1 MDWALIITI
10 AKVALPF
17 TLLGLLPLVILMER
31 RGAAYIQDRPGPNRA
46 GINLGATSLSG
57 IFALKPVGLPIR
69 AFGFIFTIADALKI
83 MVKERFLPSFASK
96 GWYLVAPAIPM
107 ATGVL
112 TPTLLPWFAP
122 MAFPQGGGVAH
133 VGGQVIESN
142 SGILLLFALGSLSV
156 YGTVLGAWA
165 SNSKYSLL
173 GGMRSSAMMIS
184 YEVSMGLA
192 AMGMLLIAASL
203 SLTEVVEWQGA
214 HTWGIVVQP
223 LGFLLFV
230 TAMFA
235 ECNRTPFDVIEGDSE
250 IVGGFITEFGAA
262 RFAAIMGAEYLHL
275 LVASALIATV
285 YLGGYQLLPMP
296 LPLDGLG
303 REWVHLDSAWVSAH
317 IGTVVAALLTV
328 KAVVLLAACE
338 LVRRRRA
345 AVLARHGSHR
355 QLRGR
360 EYALYMA
367 AFAAGAVVS
376 LAAAGA
382 ACVLLK
388 PVPDPA
394 TGAWPLWV
402 NLATAAVQFAVVV
415 GKTLAVAWV
424 FVWVRWT
431 LPRFRYDQIMDLGWK
446 VMLNLAILNL
456 VITAVVVQ
464 AVKGLR

>member
-1 MDWALIITI
+1 MDWALIITL

-17 TLLGLLPLVILMER
+17 TLLGLLPVVILMER

-46 GINLGATSLSG
+46 AINLGATSVAGLFS
-57 IFALKPVGLPIR
+57 LTPVGLPIR

-83 MVKERFLPSFASK
+83 MVKERFLPSFANK

-112 TPTLLPWFAP
+112 TATMIPWFGP
-122 MAFPQGGGVAH
+122 LAFPQAGAVAH

-142 SGILLLFALGSLSV
+142 SGILLLFALGSLTV

-192 AMGMLLIAASL
+192 VMGMLLIAGSL
-203 SLTEVVEWQGA
+203 SLTEVVDWQGG

-250 IVGGFITEFGAA
+250 LVGGFITEFGAA

-303 REWVHLDSAWVSAH
+303 RDWVHLDSAWVSAH
-317 IGTVVAALLTV
+317 VGTVIAAMLTI
-328 KAVVLLAACE
+328 KAVVLLVAAE

-360 EYALYMA
+360 EYTIYIA
-367 AFAAGAVVS
+367 AFAFGA
-376 LAAAGA
+376 LACLGAAGA
-382 ACVLLK
+382 ACTLLK
-388 PVPDPA
+388 PALDPA

-402 NLATAAVQFAVVV
+402 NLLTAAVQFAVIV
-415 GKTLAVAWV
+415 GKTLAVAWL

-431 LPRFRYDQIMDLGWK
+431 LPRFRYDQVMDLGWK

-456 VITAVVVQ
+456 VVTAVVLQVL
-464 AVKGLR
+464 KGVR